1 VQAGPRTL
9 SLTGCHFADWA
20 IPAEGAPGIRANGG
34 RLIVNGRDF
43 MAAKSA
49 ISLEEGLRAA
59 VVMGNL
65 FRTEEPVS
73 DASGAEVE
81 IGLNTTE

>member
-1 VQAGPRTL
+1 
-9 SLTGCHFADWA
+9 
-20 IPAEGAPGIRANGG
+20 
-34 RLIVNGRDF
+34 

-49 ISLEEGLRAA
+49 ISLEEGLSAA